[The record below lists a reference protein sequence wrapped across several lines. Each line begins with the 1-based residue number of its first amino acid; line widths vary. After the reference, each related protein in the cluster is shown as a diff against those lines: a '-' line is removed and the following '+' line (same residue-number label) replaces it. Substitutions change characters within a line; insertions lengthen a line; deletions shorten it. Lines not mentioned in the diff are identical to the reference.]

1 VPSVEPFST
10 TITSASRPS
19 SLPASARSVASMAG
33 ALVYAETT

>member
-19 SLPASARSVASMAG
+19 SRLASARSVASMANVLLCAG
-33 ALVYAETT
+33 TT